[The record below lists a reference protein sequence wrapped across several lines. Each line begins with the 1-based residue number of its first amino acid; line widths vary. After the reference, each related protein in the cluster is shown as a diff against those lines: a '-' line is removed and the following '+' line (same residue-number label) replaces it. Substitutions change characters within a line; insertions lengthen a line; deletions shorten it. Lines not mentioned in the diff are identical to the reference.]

1 MATLADLF
9 VSYKSVQPE
18 PTQDPDRIDRL
29 ANLLVA
35 RSRLQQI
42 EESQSTND
50 GEEEP
55 LENPDEG
62 TTEELPEGV
71 PFLSNPGDFQWFTR
85 PIIPKPVGQPVEE
98 MTATPYR
105 AGFIPRGTV
114 TKYNRGQLDKEIKA
128 LFDSAGINIKVTSG
142 KRKAG
147 AVGNAGA
154 RSHHVGGNAVDIV
167 PGNGETFESIKRKM
181 TQHPEILQFFYENGL
196 GVIDETT
203 AATMKKTGATGKHFH
218 IGPDQ
223 WALRTWSNWTG
234 TYRPVDSRKPA
245 TQQEWARNVH
255 SAFVKGLKD
264 EYGSKYT
271 NDTYNRIATYMT
283 YQAALE
289 SGYGEHANGFNY
301 SGHMRNGKTIH
312 YSTMNEFVKA
322 HIKTLKKWDIMKA
335 NSLQEYVNS
344 LYQGKYKYNAH
355 DPASTYY
362 AAINGTSSRVNRYLG
377 LMAKFGGKFQSIR
390 QLHEQSFGE
399 YR

>member
-18 PTQDPDRIDRL
+18 PIQDPDREDQL

-42 EESQSTND
+42 EEAQTSE
-50 GEEEP
+50 EEEP
-55 LENPDEG
+55 LENPDEEP
-62 TTEELPEGV
+62 TDELSDDGIS
-71 PFLSNPGDFQWFTR
+71 FLPSSESFQWFAKQLA
-85 PIIPKPVGQPVEE
+85 PNPVRQPGVEE
-98 MTATPYR
+98 VTLPFGT
-105 AGFIPRGTV
+105 GFSPRGTV
-114 TKYNRGQLDKEIKA
+114 TKYNRGHLGREIKE
-128 LFDSAGINIKVTSG
+128 LFDKAGISIRVTSG

-154 RSHHVGGNAVDIV
+154 RSHHVDGNAVDIV
-167 PGNGETFESIKRKM
+167 PGEGETFESIKRKM
-181 TQHPEILQFFYENGL
+181 TQHPEILQFFYKNGL

-203 AATMKKTGATGKHFH
+203 EANMKRTGATGKHFH

-223 WALRTWSNWTG
+223 WALRTWSDWTG
-234 TYRPVDSRKPA
+234 NYMAVGNSKPA

-264 EYGSKYT
+264 EYGSQYT

-322 HIKTLKKWDIMKA
+322 HIKTLKKWDFMNA

-362 AAINGTSSRVNRYLG
+362 AAINGTAPRVNRYLG

-390 QLHEQSFGE
+390 QLHEQSFSE
-399 YR
+399 HR